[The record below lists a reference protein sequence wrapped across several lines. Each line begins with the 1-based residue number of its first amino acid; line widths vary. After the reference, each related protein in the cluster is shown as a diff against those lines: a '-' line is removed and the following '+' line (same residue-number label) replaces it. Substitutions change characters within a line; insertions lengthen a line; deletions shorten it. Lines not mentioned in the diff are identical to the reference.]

1 MFFGH
6 RTAYSGR
13 TTRNQHRII
22 QELHFS
28 FPRLLLLGISDPLS
42 ESLCSSEQ
50 IYVARNEAG
59 ANRLFAGWC
68 SHYNFRNGV
77 GVKNSPMPRLQFTKR
92 FVIVR
97 NSDFR
102 APVVREFDILGT
114 PNPKLVAI
122 SNGLN
127 ASASASSRNCSII
140 PEPGSNPESTSRT
153 PSKHPHN

>member
-1 MFFGH
+1 MFLGH

-22 QELHFS
+22 QALHFS

-114 PNPKLVAI
+114 PNPKLVARKRDNI
-122 SNGLN
+122 ERFERVRLGQFSQLLNHSRARIESGVNFSNTL
-127 ASASASSRNCSII
+127 
-140 PEPGSNPESTSRT
+140 
-153 PSKHPHN
+153 